1 MGVFVEIEIWSDVVC
16 PFCWLGKHRF
26 EKALEGYAG
35 KDDVEITWRSFQLHP
50 DMRRAPGMTLEK
62 YLTERK
68 GWSLAQIRAGHER
81 IAQGGAAV
89 GIRYDFDKA
98 VVANSFDAHRLI
110 QAAKAEGKGDA
121 MEESLFK
128 AYFGEGKDIGD
139 HATLA
144 GLAAEAGMDKAKAEA
159 VLADANAFA
168 GAVAGDIREAE
179 NLGINAVPFFV
190 INRKFGVSGA
200 QDPATFRRALEQA
213 AAEVG

>member
-1 MGVFVEIEIWSDVVC
+1 MEIEIWSDVVC

-26 EKALEGYAG
+26 EKALAAYPG
-35 KDDVEITWRSFQLHP
+35 KAEVEVTWRSFQLHP
-50 DMRRAPGMTLEK
+50 DMQRKPGMTLER

-68 GWSLAQIRAGHER
+68 GWSFMQIRAGHER
-81 IAQGGAAV
+81 IAKAGAEL

-121 MEESLFK
+121 MEERLFR
-128 AYFGEGKDIGD
+128 AYFGEGADIGD
-139 HATLA
+139 PAALA
-144 GLAAEAGMDKAKAEA
+144 GLAVEAGMGQAQAA
-159 VLADANAFA
+159 SVLADPEAFA
-168 GAVAGDIREAE
+168 DAVTGDIREAE

-200 QDPATFRRALEQA
+200 QDPATFLRALEQA